1 MASKYKHKEQKKQF
15 ASRRKGICHLG
26 QLLSSYYRSVINTF
40 TAYIKQKYKLSFA
53 LINAETIGRTYDTD
67 GQTYGHTL
75 SIECQY
81 F

>member
-1 MASKYKHKEQKKQF
+1 MKRYL
-15 ASRRKGICHLG
+15 HLW
-26 QLLSSYYRSVINTF
+26 QLLSSYYTSVINTF

-75 SIECQY
+75 SKEYLC